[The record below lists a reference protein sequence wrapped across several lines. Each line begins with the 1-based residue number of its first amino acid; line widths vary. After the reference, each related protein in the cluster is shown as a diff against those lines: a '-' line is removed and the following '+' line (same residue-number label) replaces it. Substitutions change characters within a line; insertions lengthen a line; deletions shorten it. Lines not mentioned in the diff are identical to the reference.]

1 MKPKK
6 LTRQPHFLMDN
17 CNILKKIQKNMNDNI
32 LRRVSLNELKSVF
45 VFENAIKDTFRGEY
59 PHIKLEKRR

>member
-6 LTRQPHFLMDN
+6 LTRQPYFSIDN
-17 CNILKKIQKNMNDNI
+17 CNILKKIQENMNDNI

-45 VFENAIKDTFRGEY
+45 IFENTIKDAFRGEY